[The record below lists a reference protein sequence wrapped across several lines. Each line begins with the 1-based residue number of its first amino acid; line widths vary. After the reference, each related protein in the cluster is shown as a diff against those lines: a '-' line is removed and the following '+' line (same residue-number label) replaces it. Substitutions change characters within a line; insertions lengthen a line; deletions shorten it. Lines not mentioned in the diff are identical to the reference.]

1 MTSRRAEERARL
13 GAPIGGDESPL
24 GWLGAGELVPDARSM
39 KLNARTQ
46 APRRMS
52 IASPVVFLVVTALA
66 VIASCGM
73 ALAAAGDLDK
83 HFGHRGKVVRDLG
96 RDDEAVAVATK
107 GGRNVTVGDV
117 EVDGHEQLVVSE
129 FDADGRPDRDF
140 ASHGTRKIAVPG
152 DGYAR
157 DVAIEP
163 NGKIVVAFTSDAPG
177 AQRAFGVARI
187 RPGGKLDKSFDHDGI
202 QTTGFGAGFRD
213 AYAEGVALGPEG
225 KILVA
230 GAVYTESYAYD
241 IALARYT
248 ADGQLDG
255 SFSGDGRQTTDV
267 DHGSEGANSIALDDS
282 GRIVVGG
289 TTRLNPTNVDR
300 LLVARYDTSGE
311 LDPSFSVGGVLT
323 SNDAR
328 SAEDVVTVS
337 GGRIVAVGTDADD
350 FMVARFT
357 AVGTP
362 DASFSGDGVEAI
374 DFADGVDQATSVAL
388 SGEKLVVAGAART
401 RRRADD
407 FAAARLTGGGQLD
420 RSFSHGGLRTVD
432 LSENDDEALDVAI
445 DSRSRVVLAGSVTHR
460 GGGEDG
466 TDTGLVRLLGRG

>member
-1 MTSRRAEERARL
+1 
-13 GAPIGGDESPL
+13 
-24 GWLGAGELVPDARSM
+24 M
-39 KLNARTQ
+39 KLNARIQ

-52 IASPVVFLVVTALA
+52 IASPVVFLVATALA
-66 VIASCGM
+66 FIATCGM
-73 ALAAAGDLDK
+73 ALAAGGDLDK
-83 HFGHRGKVVRDLG
+83 HFGHHGKVVRDLG

-117 EVDGHEQLVVSE
+117 EVHNHEKLVVSR
-129 FDADGRPDRDF
+129 FDPDGRLDRDF
-140 ASHGTRKIAVPG
+140 ASHGTRKVAVPG

-157 DVAIEP
+157 DVAIQP
-163 NGKIVVAFTSDAPG
+163 SGTIVVAFVSDAPG
-177 AQRAFGVARI
+177 AERAFGVARI

-230 GAVYTESYAYD
+230 GEVYTESYGYD
-241 IALARYT
+241 IALVRYT
-248 ADGQLDG
+248 SDGQLDE

-267 DHGSEGANSIALDDS
+267 NQGSDQANSIALDDS

-289 TTRLNPTNVDR
+289 TTRLNSANVDR
-300 LLVARYDTSGE
+300 LLIARYDTSGE
-311 LDPSFSVGGVLT
+311 LDPSFSVGGILT

-328 SAEDVVTVS
+328 SAEDIVTVS

-350 FMVARFT
+350 FMVARFS
-357 AVGTP
+357 ALGPP
-362 DASFSGDGVEAI
+362 DGSFSDDGVQAI

-388 SGEKLVVAGAART
+388 SGEKLVVAGSART

-407 FAAARLTGGGQLD
+407 FATARLRSDGHLD

-432 LSENDDEALDVAI
+432 LSLNDDEALGVSI
-445 DSRSRVVLAGSVTHR
+445 DSHSRVVLAGSATHR
-460 GGGEDG
+460 GGGEDR